1 MTATARLVRTEIVAE
16 RSTNRDTIM
25 TAYRTA
31 LTLAASTLAFASAQ
45 VAHAQDVPAQTATA
59 PAADPA
65 AAPDTGDDIIV
76 TGTRAVGRSRLDSA
90 SPVDVLSSAAI
101 QRQGT
106 TELGAA
112 LSAIAPSID
121 FPRPSA
127 VDGTDAIR
135 PATLRGLSPDQT
147 LVLVNGVRGHTAALL
162 NVGGSVGRGSAAVDL
177 NTIPTV
183 ALDRIE
189 VLRDG
194 ASAQY
199 GSDAIA
205 GVVNLRL
212 REARSGGGMTVNYGF
227 YNTDID
233 TARGSRSTNGE
244 HALTVS
250 GWQGIGFGED
260 GFLTVSGEYL
270 DRQATNRAD
279 FDTRALVK
287 IPGTPGRVTGLF
299 GDPKVE
305 QYSIFANAGT
315 TLTGTWKLY
324 GWLGYQDRDTRSA
337 AFPRLPLQSDPV
349 AVARLELAG
358 LSNGFLPLINTK
370 SRDINSAIGIKG
382 VVADWNVDLNASY
395 GRNKIGF
402 RTLDSA
408 NYAYGR
414 TTQRDFSDGAL
425 IYDQYIVGLDVD
437 RKFDVLQGVNVA
449 FGLEGRRE
457 GFKIQSGEL
466 ASYGYPAAGTVTG
479 ALPTA
484 PPGAQGF
491 GGFSPDNAIE
501 RSRRNGSVYLDV
513 EAQVTDKLLLGL
525 AGRGE
530 DYSDFGSTGTGKVSA
545 RYDFARWFALRGT
558 ASTGFRAPA
567 LQQQYF
573 TSVATVIQNGN
584 PVQTGTYPSVSPIAA
599 RLGGLP
605 LEPEKSTNFSVGTV
619 IRFGGFD
626 LTVDAYRIRIRNQIG
641 LSENITTS
649 STQSAAV
656 NAQILNLLAGS
667 GATAARFFVN
677 GIASTTK
684 GIDAVAHYRLPTD
697 AAGTFDLTIAGN
709 VNDVNVTRVPT
720 STSTL
725 NPAPTLFARNR
736 IESLENGTPGEKVTG
751 SIDWS
756 LDQLGALARVTY
768 YGDVTQPGTT
778 AAGDVH
784 SGKHLIT
791 DLELRYQAK
800 KGAQIGLGVSNL
812 FDVYPDATS
821 IANNPT
827 GVIGYPYYSPFGFN
841 GRYVYARAGLSW

>member
-1 MTATARLVRTEIVAE
+1 
-16 RSTNRDTIM
+16 M

-31 LTLAASTLAFASAQ
+31 LALTASAFAFTA
-45 VAHAQDVPAQTATA
+45 AYPAFAQDAPP
-59 PAADPA
+59 PAATDQA
-65 AAPDTGDDIIV
+65 AAALPDTQDDIIV

-90 SPVDVLSSAAI
+90 SPVDVLSSAAL

-147 LVLVNGVRGHTAALL
+147 LVLINGVRGHTAALL

-212 REARSGGGMTVNYGF
+212 REARSGGGATVNYGF

-233 TARGSRSTNGE
+233 TARGSRNTNGE
-244 HALTVS
+244 HAVTVS

-279 FDTRALVK
+279 FDPRV
-287 IPGTPGRVTGLF
+287 TPTRVTGRF
-299 GDPKVE
+299 GDPQVE

-337 AFPRLPLQSDPV
+337 AFPRLDSATTQ
-349 AVARLELAG
+349 LAG
-358 LSNGFLPLINTK
+358 YTGGFLPLINTK
-370 SRDINSAIGIKG
+370 SRDLHSAVGIKG
-382 VVADWNVDLNASY
+382 EVADWTVDLNVSY

-402 RTLDSA
+402 RTLNSA
-408 NYAYGR
+408 NYAYGAA
-414 TTQRDFSDGAL
+414 TPKDFSDGAL
-425 IYDQYIVGLDVD
+425 IYDQLVAGLDVS
-437 RKFDVLQGVNVA
+437 RKLDVLQGLNVA
-449 FGLEGRRE
+449 FGVEGRRE
-457 GFKIQSGEL
+457 GFEIQAGEL
-466 ASYGYPAAGTVTG
+466 ASYGYPTSGAVAGG
-479 ALPTA
+479 S
-484 PPGAQGF
+484 PGAQGF
-491 GGFSPDNAIE
+491 GGFAPANEVD
-501 RSRRNGSVYLDV
+501 RHRRNGSVYLDL
-513 EAQVTDKLLLGL
+513 EAQVTDKLLIGL

-530 DYSDFGSTGTGKVSA
+530 DYSDFGKTGTGKISA
-545 RYDFARWFALRGT
+545 RYDVAPWFALRGT

-573 TSVATVIQNGN
+573 TSIATVIQNGV
-584 PVQTGTYPSVSPIAA
+584 PIQTGTFPSVSPVAT

-605 LEPEKSTNFSVGTV
+605 LEPEKSTNLSFGTV
-619 IRFGGFD
+619 VRFGRFD
-626 LTVDAYRIRIRNQIG
+626 LTVDAYRIHIRNQIG

-649 STQSAAV
+649 TSQSAAV
-656 NAQILNLLAGS
+656 NAQIASLLAGS
-667 GATAARFFVN
+667 GATAARFFIN
-677 GIASTTK
+677 GLASTTK
-684 GIDAVAHYRLPTD
+684 GIDAVAHYRMPTD

-709 VNDVNVTRVPT
+709 INDSDVTRVPT

-725 NPAPTLFARNR
+725 NPAPTLFARSR
-736 IESLENGTPGEKVTG
+736 ILTLEDGTPGAKVTG
-751 SIDWS
+751 SVDWS
-756 LDQLGALARVTY
+756 LDRLGALARVTY
-768 YGDVTQPGTT
+768 YGDVNQPGTT
-778 AAGDVH
+778 PAADVH
-784 SGKHLIT
+784 SGKHVIT
-791 DLELRYQAK
+791 DVELRYQAT
-800 KGAQIGLGVSNL
+800 KGAQLGLGVSNL
-812 FDVYPDATS
+812 FDVYPDAT
-821 IANNPT
+821 IPANNTT
-827 GVIGYPYYSPFGFN
+827 GVIGFPYYSPFGFN
-841 GRYVYARAGLSW
+841 GRYLYARAGLSW